1 MLIPL
6 RHESMQG
13 RRWPIITIGLI
24 ALNTLFFLL
33 THEKIEEQSKQE
45 GAVKVH
51 VLMLAARH
59 PELKM
64 RDDLHQFVEKTR
76 NSQPKLWKYLQN
88 PSREAA
94 DSWDAGIPMRDD
106 SANFQ
111 SEMDTLASQFEQ
123 MEQTSILDQYA
134 FFPGQPKPISYL
146 TANFLHGGW
155 LHLIGNMWF
164 LWLAGFILE
173 DTWGRLIYPAFYL
186 LAGAFAMMVHAWSN
200 PGSMVATLGAS
211 GAVAGLMG
219 AFLARFPNMK
229 IEMAWIWSLFFLFRM
244 RAYKFKAAAY
254 WLLPIW
260 LFMEVFYGSLFGA
273 SSGVAHWAHVGGFVF
288 GTVVGYGI
296 RASGLEHVAEKGIQE
311 KISWVSHPL
320 LADANEQ
327 MEKGEL
333 DLALANL
340 QKLIAEKPDSIDA
353 YRMLQQVYWQKND
366 HTARRAALETLCGL
380 LLKAKDTPE
389 ALQTYED
396 FKNVGGERLP
406 ASLWLD
412 LCRLLEDTQDLAR
425 AVNEYQALAA
435 AYPVE
440 KQSLLAQMAA
450 GRLCLKRLNDA
461 QRAYKFYQAAAS
473 SPIPHLDWDANIK
486 KGTEEAQKALAGSTV
501 PVSQGARGCCHCK
514 MNPGFRR

>member
-13 RRWPIITIGLI
+13 RRWPVITIGLI
-24 ALNTLFFLL
+24 VLNTLIFLM
-33 THEKIEEQSKQE
+33 THGKMEEQAQQE
-45 GAVKVH
+45 GTVKVH
-51 VLMLAARH
+51 VLMLAALH

-64 RDDLHQFVEKTR
+64 PDHVQHFVERTQ

-88 PSREAA
+88 PNRRIE
-94 DSWDAGIPMRDD
+94 DTWDAGIRMRDD
-106 SANFQ
+106 SSDFQ
-111 SEMDTLASQFEQ
+111 SEMDILTGQFEQ

-134 FFPGQPKPISYL
+134 FLPGQPKPISYL

-186 LAGAFAMMVHAWSN
+186 LAGAFAMVVHAWSN

-244 RAYKFKAAAY
+244 RVYKFKAAAY
-254 WLLPIW
+254 WLLPLW
-260 LFMEVFYGSLFGA
+260 LLMEVFYGSLFGA
-273 SSGVAHWAHVGGFVF
+273 SSGVAHWAHVGGFLF
-288 GTVVGYGI
+288 GAVVGYGI
-296 RASGLEHVAEKGIQE
+296 RASGLEHIAEKGIQE

-320 LADANEQ
+320 LAEANEQ
-327 MEKGEL
+327 MEKGQL

-340 QKLIAEKPDSIDA
+340 KKLLAENPDSIDA
-353 YRMLQQVYWQKND
+353 YRMLQQVYWQKSD
-366 HTARRAALETLCGL
+366 HTARRAALGKLCGL
-380 LLKAKDTPE
+380 LLKAKDTFE

-396 FKNVGGERLP
+396 FKNAGAEHLP
-406 ASLWLD
+406 ASVWLD
-412 LCRLLEDTQDLAR
+412 LCRQLEDTQELSR
-425 AVNEYQALAA
+425 AVEEYQALAA
-435 AYPVE
+435 AYPAE
-440 KQSLLAQMAA
+440 KQSLLAQIAA
-450 GRLCLKRLNDA
+450 GRLYLKRLNDP
-461 QRAYKFYQAAAS
+461 QRALKFYQAAGA
-473 SPIPHLDWDANIK
+473 SPIAHLDWDANIK
-486 KGTEEAQKALAGSTV
+486 NGVEESQKALSASAV
-501 PVSQGARGCCHCK
+501 PVG
-514 MNPGFRR
+514 

>member
-13 RRWPIITIGLI
+13 RRWPVITIGLI
-24 ALNTLFFLL
+24 VLNILFFLL
-33 THEKIEEQSKQE
+33 THEKIEEQSQQE
-45 GAVKVH
+45 GLVKVH
-51 VLMLAARH
+51 VLILAAMH

-64 RDDLHQFVEKTR
+64 PADLQQFVERTKT
-76 NSQPKLWKYLQN
+76 SQPKVWKYLQN

-94 DSWDAGIPMRDD
+94 DSWDAGIRMRDD
-106 SANFQ
+106 SSDFQ
-111 SEMDTLASQFEQ
+111 SEMDSLASQFEQ

-134 FFPGQPKPISYL
+134 FIPGQQKPISYL

-244 RAYKFKAAAY
+244 RVYKFKAPAY
-254 WLLPIW
+254 WLLPLW
-260 LFMEVFYGSLFGA
+260 LLMEVFYGSLFGA
-273 SSGVAHWAHVGGFVF
+273 SSGVAHWAHVGGFLF
-288 GTVVGYGI
+288 GAVVGFGI

-311 KISWVSHPL
+311 KICWVSHPL
-320 LADANEQ
+320 LAEANEQ
-327 MEKGEL
+327 MEKGQL

-340 QKLIAEKPDSIDA
+340 KKLLAETPDSIDA
-353 YRMLQQVYWQKND
+353 YRMLQHVYWQKDD
-366 HTARRAALETLCGL
+366 HTARRAALERLCGL
-380 LLKAKDTPE
+380 LLKAKDTSE
-389 ALQTYED
+389 ALQMYDE
-396 FKNVGGERLP
+396 FKNAGGEYLP

-412 LCRLLEDTQDLAR
+412 LCRQLEDTQDLYR
-425 AVNEYQALAA
+425 AVDEYQALAS
-435 AYPVE
+435 AYPAE
-440 KQSLLAQMAA
+440 KQSLLAQIAA
-450 GRLCLKRLNDA
+450 GRLCLKRLNDS
-461 QRAYKFYQAAAS
+461 QRASKFYQAAAAS
-473 SPIPHLDWDANIK
+473 SIPHLDWDANIK
-486 KGTEEAQKALAGSTV
+486 KGLEEAQKALSGSAV
-501 PVSQGARGCCHCK
+501 PVG
-514 MNPGFRR
+514 